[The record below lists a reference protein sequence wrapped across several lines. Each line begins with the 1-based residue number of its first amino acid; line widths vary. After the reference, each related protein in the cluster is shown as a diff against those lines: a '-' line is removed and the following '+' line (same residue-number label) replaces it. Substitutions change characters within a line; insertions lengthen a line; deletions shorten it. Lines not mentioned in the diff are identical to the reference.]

1 MRRSPVLRRLTMNTI
16 LSPAADPK
24 KSLQDIAFDLPGRL
38 SIARWASIPLR
49 LIVGFGF
56 MEHGFAKLS
65 KGPDAFAG
73 ILHALAVPAPH
84 FMAWASILT
93 ELLGGLAILLGAFVS
108 LVSLPMA
115 ALLLVAIFT
124 VHLPYGFSS
133 IKLMAVTAAGAQFGP
148 PGYECDLLYLACL
161 VALVLGGSG
170 PLAIDGV
177 LKKWRDTGHS

>member
-1 MRRSPVLRRLTMNTI
+1 MNTI
-16 LSPAADPK
+16 LSSTTDPK
-24 KSLQDIAFDLPGRL
+24 EFLRDIAFDLPGRFP
-38 SIARWASIPLR
+38 IARWAPLPLR
-49 LIVGFGF
+49 LIVGLGF

-65 KGPDAFAG
+65 KGPDAFAA

-84 FMAWASILT
+84 FMAWVTIVT

-115 ALLLVAIFT
+115 VVLLVAIFT

-133 IKLMAVTAAGAQFGP
+133 IKLMAVTPSGAQFGP
-148 PGYECDLLYLACL
+148 VGYECSLLYFACL

-170 PLAIDGV
+170 PLAIDG
-177 LKKWRDTGHS
+177 LSRKRRNTQQS

>member
-1 MRRSPVLRRLTMNTI
+1 MSTT
-16 LSPAADPK
+16 LSPTADPK
-24 KSLQDIAFDLPGRL
+24 EFLRDIAVDLPGRL
-38 SIARWASIPLR
+38 PIARWAPVPLR

-65 KGPDAFAG
+65 KGPDAFAA

-84 FMAWASILT
+84 FTAWVTILT

-133 IKLMAVTAAGAQFGP
+133 IKLMPLTPPAPPFGP
-148 PGYECDLLYLACL
+148 PAYNF
-161 VALVLGGSG
+161 ALS
-170 PLAIDGV
+170 
-177 LKKWRDTGHS
+177 S

>member
-1 MRRSPVLRRLTMNTI
+1 MSTT

-24 KSLQDIAFDLPGRL
+24 EFLRDIAVDLPGRL
-38 SIARWASIPLR
+38 PIARWAPIPLR

-56 MEHGFAKLS
+56 MEHGLAKLS
-65 KGPDAFAG
+65 KGPDAFAA
-73 ILHALAVPAPH
+73 ILAALAVPAPH
-84 FMAWASILT
+84 FMAWVSILT

-108 LVSLPMA
+108 LASLPMA

-148 PGYECDLLYLACL
+148 PGYEVDLLYLACL
-161 VALVLGGSG
+161 AALVLAGSG
-170 PLAIDGV
+170 PLAIDGL
-177 LKKWRDTGHS
+177 LKKRRNAGHS

>member
-1 MRRSPVLRRLTMNTI
+1 MITTSNTEASIKQSLRN
-16 LSPAADPK
+16 
-24 KSLQDIAFDLPGRL
+24 IAFDLPGRFP
-38 SIARWASIPLR
+38 IARWAPIPLR

-65 KGPDAFAG
+65 KGPDSFAA
-73 ILHALAVPAPH
+73 ILHVLAVPAPH
-84 FMAWASILT
+84 FMAWASILI
-93 ELLGGLAILLGAFVS
+93 ELLGGLAILMGAFVS

-148 PGYECDLLYLACL
+148 VGYECNLLYLACIA
-161 VALVLGGSG
+161 ALVLGGSG
-170 PLAIDGV
+170 PLSVDNCARRRIKD
-177 LKKWRDTGHS
+177 RDSKTLA